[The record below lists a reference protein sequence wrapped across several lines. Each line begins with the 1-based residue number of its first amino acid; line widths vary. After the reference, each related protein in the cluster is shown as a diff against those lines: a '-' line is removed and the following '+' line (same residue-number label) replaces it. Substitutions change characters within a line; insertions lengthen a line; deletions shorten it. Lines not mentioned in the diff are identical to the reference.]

1 MRTRA
6 DHKVLYQLASQ
17 HNGTMHYLSDA
28 EKIADEIDA
37 KNQLKPILYD
47 TFLTESAINL
57 KWIFFLLLALIT
69 AEWGIRKYLG
79 GY

>member
-1 MRTRA
+1 MA
-6 DHKVLYQLASQ
+6 DHKVMYKLASQ
-17 HNGTMHYLSDA
+17 HHGQMYHANDF
-28 EKIADEIDA
+28 EKIADDIQA

-57 KWIFFLLLALIT
+57 KWIFFLILILLS
-69 AEWGIRKYLG
+69 AEWFLRKYLG